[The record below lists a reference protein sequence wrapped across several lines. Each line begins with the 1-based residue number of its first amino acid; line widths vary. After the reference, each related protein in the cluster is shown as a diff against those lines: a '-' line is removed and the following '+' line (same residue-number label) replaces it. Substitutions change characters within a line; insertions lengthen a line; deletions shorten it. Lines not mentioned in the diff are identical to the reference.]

1 MLKLKKKTGAEGTR
15 GSMNQDEAGETF
27 EAWMDANNTRN
38 ENEAE
43 KLLKADGKSSGVQE
57 YKSRRPTTMRVT
69 QSFRDTETKNQVF
82 FAEDKFRAYLKG
94 IIDVQGRMTAAFTV
108 LVNFGPRIPANDND
122 YTKYQNYFALH
133 VNKGNAFFS
142 SKFNGKAGEDFD
154 VEKNDET
161 NTDLGL
167 DPDTIQT
174 YWLSYDRD
182 SMVIK
187 YGKGYSMV
195 ETTLLTIDFAEKATD
210 LKTLTRKRKKWGKLF
225 AMYDESR
232 PSRDIS
238 ILLYR
243 NKNDEGNKHKGS
255 DMAAGFINME
265 GLLEVRKEPL
275 TGNPSP
281 YVLDSSKATLNNIDR
296 GQYIF
301 SSELPPAC
309 RVLYETVKNC
319 ELDMEF
325 EKGVNDYRLSAAIKY
340 SIDTKGARLN
350 KILKTKPYLRITM
363 GKALGQS
370 PGIPYVL
377 EIWPVGTRSPIHN
390 HGAVCA
396 VIKVLYGTIQNGAYN
411 KVTSQV
417 FDKKGKFRPQ
427 ELDKFNLYKND
438 VTWMSPEWYQTHQL
452 RNVSEDYCATVQCY
466 RYDDDDEIQWN
477 QFDFVKDEGEV
488 GNFFPNTDFTFGEM
502 RDEVNKEYT
511 TRFTN

>member
-1 MLKLKKKTGAEGTR
+1 MG
-15 GSMNQDEAGETF
+15 
-27 EAWMDANNTRN
+27 NNTRN

-182 SMVIK
+182 ALVIK

-195 ETTLLTIDFAEKATD
+195 ETTLLTLD
-210 LKTLTRKRKKWGKLF
+210 LSEGAKDIKSLTRKRQRYGKLF

-232 PSRDIS
+232 PTRDIS

-243 NKNDEGNKHKGS
+243 NKCDKGS
-255 DMAAGFINME
+255 KTKDKDLAVGYINME
-265 GLLEVRKEPL
+265 GLIEV
-275 TGNPSP
+275 
-281 YVLDSSKATLNNIDR
+281 
-296 GQYIF
+296 
-301 SSELPPAC
+301 
-309 RVLYETVKNC
+309 
-319 ELDMEF
+319 
-325 EKGVNDYRLSAAIKY
+325 
-340 SIDTKGARLN
+340 
-350 KILKTKPYLRITM
+350 
-363 GKALGQS
+363 
-370 PGIPYVL
+370 
-377 EIWPVGTRSPIHN
+377 
-390 HGAVCA
+390 
-396 VIKVLYGTIQNGAYN
+396 
-411 KVTSQV
+411 
-417 FDKKGKFRPQ
+417 
-427 ELDKFNLYKND
+427 
-438 VTWMSPEWYQTHQL
+438 
-452 RNVSEDYCATVQCY
+452 
-466 RYDDDDEIQWN
+466 
-477 QFDFVKDEGEV
+477 
-488 GNFFPNTDFTFGEM
+488 
-502 RDEVNKEYT
+502 
-511 TRFTN
+511 